1 MLNTFEFHCSSL
13 CNVVFQVVT
22 AERFYFKRPQ
32 ASNYDAF
39 PCSILSKGAAALIK
53 QNSIQERSVLK
64 LLACRLADRPA
75 KGWIHVFYN
84 SASWCC
90 YFGFLLIWLSQSDHR
105 EISSFGFILMWFA
118 VTFIDVAWNILFALG
133 LNTAFVL
140 WMTRSASLQCCHF
153 SKRWIII
160 RLWERTGVEL

>member
-75 KGWIHVFYN
+75 KGWLHDFLQLSIMMLLLRLPSDLIITVRSQRNLFVWVHTDVVRGYFYWRCMKYSLCVGSEHSIRPVN
-84 SASWCC
+84 EP
-90 YFGFLLIWLSQSDHR
+90 F
-105 EISSFGFILMWFA
+105 SFPS
-118 VTFIDVAWNILFALG
+118 TFPKG
-133 LNTAFVL
+133 
-140 WMTRSASLQCCHF
+140 
-153 SKRWIII
+153 
-160 RLWERTGVEL
+160 E